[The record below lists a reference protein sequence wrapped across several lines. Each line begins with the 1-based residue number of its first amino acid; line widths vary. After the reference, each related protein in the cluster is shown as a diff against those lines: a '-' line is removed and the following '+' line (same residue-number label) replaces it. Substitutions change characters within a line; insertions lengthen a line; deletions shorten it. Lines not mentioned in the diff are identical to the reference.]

1 MKQARNREEIEDF
14 LASSS
19 KTVFFF
25 EADWCG
31 DCRYIK
37 PYLPQIEAENP
48 HLTFVSVDRD
58 DFMDLAK
65 SWDIYGIPSLVVTQN
80 GQELGRYVDKK
91 RKSKEQITAF
101 LEKF

>member
-48 HLTFVSVDRD
+48 HLTFISVDRD
-58 DFMDLAK
+58 DFMDSHDIKADRYIAAK
-65 SWDIYGIPSLVVTQN
+65 KYTI
-80 GQELGRYVDKK
+80 KK
-91 RKSKEQITAF
+91 ASKIGNKHE
-101 LEKF
+101 